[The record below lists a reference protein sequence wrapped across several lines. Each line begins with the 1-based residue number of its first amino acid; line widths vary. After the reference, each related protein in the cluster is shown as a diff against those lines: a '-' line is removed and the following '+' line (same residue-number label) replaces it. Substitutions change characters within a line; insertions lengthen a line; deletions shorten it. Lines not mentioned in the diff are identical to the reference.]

1 MNVNTKERGDIMNE
15 KRSSFSGNIGFILAA
30 AGSAV
35 GLGNLWRFPYLAA
48 QYGGGIFLL
57 VYLLLVLTFG
67 FSLLILE
74 IAIGRKTK
82 LSSINAYTKLNEKFG
97 WLGILSFLIPVLIL
111 PYYSVIGGWVIK
123 YMTVFLSGQ
132 GKAAA
137 DSSYFGGFISQTA
150 SPLLMFFIFVT
161 LTIVI
166 VAFGVEKGV
175 ERVSKFM
182 MPVLI
187 LITIGIAIFVAT
199 IPGAME
205 GIKYYLLP
213 DFSKFSFKTICAAMG
228 QLFYSLS
235 IAMGIMVAYGSYV
248 KDEIDLNKSVS
259 QIEIFD
265 TMVAVLSGL
274 MIVPAV
280 YIFSGEEGL
289 ATGGAGLMFKTLP
302 MVFDQ
307 MPMGSIVGGAF
318 FILVFLA
325 ALTSSISL
333 TEAIV
338 SSFMDKFKMTRI
350 KAVIAIYVITLLL
363 GVPSALGYGIWGHI
377 TVLGMDFLTFFD
389 YISNSVMMPI
399 LAIGTCLLAGW
410 FMNLKDIED
419 EITKNGEVFKRR
431 NVFRAMIKYIAP
443 VLLCIILVF
452 YTLAQ
457 FGFISY

>member
-1 MNVNTKERGDIMNE
+1 MGE
-15 KRSSFSGNIGFILAA
+15 KRSSFSGNIGFVLAA

-57 VYLLLVLTFG
+57 VYLILVLTFG

-74 IAIGRKTK
+74 IAMGRKTK
-82 LSSINAYTKLNEKFG
+82 LSSISAYGKLNPKFG
-97 WLGILSFLIPVLIL
+97 WLGMLSLAIPVLIL

-132 GKAAA
+132 GKVAA
-137 DSSYFGGFISQTA
+137 DSAFFGGFIGQTA
-150 SPLLMFFIFVT
+150 SPLTMFFIFIT
-161 LTIVI
+161 LTIIV
-166 VAFGVEKGV
+166 VAFGVEKGI

-187 LITIGIAIFVAT
+187 LLTIGIAIFVAT

-205 GIKYYLLP
+205 GLKYYLLP
-213 DFSKFSFKTICAAMG
+213 DFSKFSFKTLCAAMG

-235 IAMGIMVAYGSYV
+235 IAMGILVAYGSYV
-248 KDEIDLNKSVS
+248 KDDIDLNKSAGH
-259 QIEIFD
+259 IEIFD

-289 ATGGAGLMFKTLP
+289 KTGGAGLMFKTLP

-307 MPMGSIVGGAF
+307 MPFGNVIGGAF
-318 FILVFLA
+318 FVLVFLA

-338 SSFMDKFKMTRI
+338 SMFMDKFKLTRI
-350 KAVIAIYVITLLL
+350 KAVLLVYVSTLLL
-363 GVPSALGYGIWGHI
+363 GVPSALGYGLWSHI

-399 LAIGTCLLAGW
+399 LAIATCLLAGW

-419 EITKNGEVFKRR
+419 EITKNGEDFKRR
-431 NVFRAMIKYIAP
+431 GIFRVMIKYIAP
-443 VLLCIILVF
+443 VFLVIILVF

>member
-1 MNVNTKERGDIMNE
+1 MNE

-57 VYLLLVLTFG
+57 VYLILVFTFG

-82 LSSINAYTKLNEKFG
+82 VSSITAYEKLNKKFG
-97 WLGILSFLIPVLIL
+97 WMGVLSLLIPMLIL

-123 YMTVFLSGQ
+123 YMTVFLTGQ

-137 DSSYFGGFISQTA
+137 DSAYFGGFISQTA
-150 SPLLMFFIFVT
+150 SPLVMFVLYIT
-161 LTIVI
+161 LTAVI
-166 VAFGVEKGV
+166 VALGVEKGI
-175 ERVSKFM
+175 ERVSKFL

-187 LITIGIAIFVAT
+187 LITIGITIFVAT
-199 IPGAME
+199 IPGAGE
-205 GIKYYLLP
+205 GMKYYLLP
-213 DFSKFSFKTICAAMG
+213 DFSKFSIKTLCAAMG

-248 KDEIDLNKSVS
+248 KDDINLNNSVTNI
-259 QIEIFD
+259 QIFD
-265 TMVAVLSGL
+265 TLVAVLSGM

-280 YIFSGEEGL
+280 YVFSGEEGL
-289 ATGGAGLMFKTLP
+289 QTGGAGLMFKTLP
-302 MVFDQ
+302 RVFDA
-307 MPMGSIVGGAF
+307 MPMGNLIGAAF

-333 TEAIV
+333 MEAVV
-338 SSFMDKFKMTRI
+338 SMFMDKFKMTRK
-350 KAVIAIYVITLLL
+350 KAAATVYVITVIL
-363 GVPSALGYGIWGHI
+363 GIPSALGYGIWSHI
-377 TVLGMDFLTFFD
+377 TVLGMDFLSFFD

-399 LAIGTCLLAGW
+399 LAIATCVLAGW
-410 FMNLKDIED
+410 FMDLKEIED
-419 EITKNGEVFKRR
+419 EITKNGESFKRR
-431 NVFRAMIKYIAP
+431 KVFRVMIKYIAP
-443 VLLCIILVF
+443 VFLVVILVF

-457 FGFISY
+457 FGVISY

>member
-1 MNVNTKERGDIMNE
+1 MNE

-48 QYGGGIFLL
+48 QYGGGIFLF
-57 VYLLLVLTFG
+57 VYLILVFTFG

-74 IAIGRKTK
+74 IAMGRKTRV
-82 LSSINAYTKLNEKFG
+82 SSITAYEKLNKKFG
-97 WLGILSFLIPVLIL
+97 WMGILSLLVPVLIL

-123 YMTVFLSGQ
+123 YMMVFLTGQ
-132 GKAAA
+132 GKAAS
-137 DSSYFGGFISQTA
+137 DSGYFNSFIGQTA
-150 SPLLMFFIFVT
+150 SPLIMFAIFIT
-161 LTIVI
+161 LTTII

-199 IPGAME
+199 IPGAGE

-213 DFSKFSFKTICAAMG
+213 DFSKFSFKTLCAAMG

-248 KDEIDLNKSVS
+248 KDEINLDKSVTNI
-259 QIEIFD
+259 QIFD
-265 TMVAVLSGL
+265 TIVAVLSGM

-289 ATGGAGLMFKTLP
+289 KTGGAGLMFKTLP
-302 MVFDQ
+302 MVFDA
-307 MPMGSIVGGAF
+307 MPMGNFIGGAF
-318 FILVFLA
+318 FVLVFLA
-325 ALTSSISL
+325 AITSSISL
-333 TEAIV
+333 MEAVV
-338 SSFMDKFKMTRI
+338 SMFMDKFKLSRI
-350 KAVIAIYVITLLL
+350 KAVLTIYVIVLVL
-363 GVPSALGYGIWGHI
+363 GIPSALGYGIWSHI

-399 LAIGTCLLAGW
+399 LAIATCVLAGW

-419 EITKNGEVFKRR
+419 EITKNGESFKRR
-431 NVFRAMIKYIAP
+431 GIFRVMVKYIAP
-443 VLLCIILVF
+443 VFLFIILVF
-452 YTLAQ
+452 YSLAQ

>member
-1 MNVNTKERGDIMNE
+1 MNE

-57 VYLLLVLTFG
+57 VYLLLVFTFG

-82 LSSINAYTKLNEKFG
+82 VSSITAYEKLNKKFS
-97 WLGILSFLIPVLIL
+97 WMGIISLLIPMLIL

-123 YMTVFLSGQ
+123 YMTVYLTGQ
-132 GKAAA
+132 GRAAA
-137 DSSYFGGFISQTA
+137 DSGYFSSFIGQTA
-150 SPLLMFFIFVT
+150 SPLLMFFIYIT
-161 LTIVI
+161 LTTVV

-199 IPGAME
+199 IPGAGE

-213 DFSKFSFKTICAAMG
+213 DFSKFSFKTLCAAMG

-235 IAMGIMVAYGSYV
+235 IAMGIMIAYGSYV
-248 KDEIDLNKSVS
+248 KDDINLNQSVTHI
-259 QIEIFD
+259 QLFD
-265 TMVAVLSGL
+265 TLVAVLSGM

-280 YIFSGEEGL
+280 YVFSGEEGL

-302 MVFDQ
+302 MVFDS
-307 MPMGSIVGGAF
+307 MPMGNFIGGAF
-318 FILVFLA
+318 FVLVFFA

-333 TEAIV
+333 MEAIV
-338 SSFMDKFKMTRI
+338 SMFMDKFKLTRI
-350 KAVIAIYVITLLL
+350 KAVIVVYIITLIL
-363 GVPSALGYGIWGHI
+363 GIPSALGYGIWSHI

-399 LAIGTCLLAGW
+399 LAIATCVLAGW

-419 EITKNGEVFKRR
+419 EITKNGEEFKRR
-431 NVFRAMIKYIAP
+431 SVFRVMIKYVAP
-443 VLLCIILVF
+443 VFLFIILVF

-457 FGFISY
+457 FGIISY

>member
-1 MNVNTKERGDIMNE
+1 MNE

-57 VYLLLVLTFG
+57 VYLILVFTFG

-74 IAIGRKTK
+74 IAMGRKTK
-82 LSSINAYTKLNEKFG
+82 VSSISAYEKFNKKFK
-97 WLGILSFLIPVLIL
+97 WMGILSLLIPVLII

-123 YMTVFLSGQ
+123 YMMIFITGQ
-132 GKAAA
+132 GNAAA
-137 DSSYFGGFISQTA
+137 ESTYFGNFIGQMA
-150 SPLLMFFIFVT
+150 SPLLMFFIYVT
-161 LTIVI
+161 LTNIIVG
-166 VAFGVEKGV
+166 FGVEKGI
-175 ERVSKFM
+175 ERVSKLM

-199 IPGAME
+199 IPGAGE
-205 GIKYYLLP
+205 GMKYYLLP
-213 DFSKFSFKTICAAMG
+213 DFSKFSFKTLCAAMG

-248 KDEIDLNKSVS
+248 KDDINLDNSVTTI
-259 QIEIFD
+259 QVFD
-265 TMVAVLSGL
+265 TLIAFLSGM

-289 ATGGAGLMFKTLP
+289 KTGGAGLMFKTLP
-302 MVFDQ
+302 MVFDA
-307 MPMGSIVGGAF
+307 MPMGNFIGAAF
-318 FILVFLA
+318 FVLVFLA

-333 TEAIV
+333 LEAVV
-338 SSFMDKFKMTRI
+338 SMFMDKFKMTRG
-350 KAVIAIYVITLLL
+350 KAVITIYGISLVL
-363 GVPSALGYGIWGHI
+363 GIPSALGYGIWSHI

-399 LAIGTCLLAGW
+399 LAIGTCVLAGW

-419 EITKNGEVFKRR
+419 EITKNGESFKRR
-431 NVFRAMIKYIAP
+431 GIFRVMIKYIAP
-443 VLLCIILVF
+443 VFLFIILVF
-452 YTLAQ
+452 YTLVQ

>member
-1 MNVNTKERGDIMNE
+1 MNE

-57 VYLLLVLTFG
+57 VYLILVFTFG

-82 LSSINAYTKLNEKFG
+82 VSSIAAYEKLNKKFG
-97 WLGILSFLIPVLIL
+97 WMGILSLLIPVLIL

-123 YMTVFLSGQ
+123 YMTVFLTGQ

-137 DSSYFGGFISQTA
+137 DSAYFGGFIGQTA
-150 SPLLMFFIFVT
+150 SPLFMFFLFIT
-161 LTIVI
+161 LTMVV
-166 VAFGVEKGV
+166 VACGVEKGI

-187 LITIGIAIFVAT
+187 LITIGIAVFVAT
-199 IPGAME
+199 ISGAGE

-213 DFSKFSFKTICAAMG
+213 DFTKFSFKTLCAAMG

-248 KDEIDLNKSVS
+248 KDDINLNESVTNI
-259 QIEIFD
+259 QIFD
-265 TMVAVLSGL
+265 TLVGVLSGM

-289 ATGGAGLMFKTLP
+289 KTGGAGLMFKTLP
-302 MVFDQ
+302 MVFDA
-307 MPMGSIVGGAF
+307 MPMGNFIGGAF
-318 FILVFLA
+318 FVLVFLA

-333 TEAIV
+333 MEAIV
-338 SSFMDKFKMTRI
+338 SMFMDKFKLTRI
-350 KAVIAIYVITLLL
+350 KAVAFIYIITLIL
-363 GVPSALGYGIWGHI
+363 GIPSALGYGVWSHI
-377 TVLGMDFLTFFD
+377 MVLGMDFLTFFD

-399 LAIGTCLLAGW
+399 LAIGTCVLAGW

-419 EITKNGEVFKRR
+419 EITKNGETFKRR
-431 NVFRAMIKYIAP
+431 GVFRVMIKYISP
-443 VLLCIILVF
+443 IFLCIILVF

>member
-1 MNVNTKERGDIMNE
+1 MNE

-48 QYGGGIFLL
+48 QYGGGIFLF
-57 VYLLLVLTFG
+57 VYLVLLFTFG

-82 LSSINAYTKLNEKFG
+82 VSSINAYGKLNKKFG
-97 WLGILSFLIPVLIL
+97 WMGILSLLIPVLIL

-123 YMTVFLSGQ
+123 YMTVFLTGQ

-137 DSSYFGGFISQTA
+137 DGNYFGGFIGQTA
-150 SPLLMFFIFVT
+150 SPLFMFFLFVT
-161 LTIVI
+161 LTTV
-166 VAFGVEKGV
+166 VVGFGVEKGV

-187 LITIGIAIFVAT
+187 LLTIGIAIFVAT
-199 IPGAME
+199 IPGAGE

-213 DFSKFSFKTICAAMG
+213 DFSKFSFKTLCAAMG

-248 KDEIDLNKSVS
+248 KDDIDMNKSVTN
-259 QIEIFD
+259 IELFD
-265 TMVAVLSGL
+265 TLVAILSGM

-302 MVFDQ
+302 KVFDA
-307 MPMGSIVGGAF
+307 MPMGNFIGAAF
-318 FILVFLA
+318 FVLVFLA

-333 TEAIV
+333 MEAVV
-338 SSFMDKFKMTRI
+338 SMFMDKFKLTRI
-350 KAVIAIYVITLLL
+350 KAVLIIYVIVLLL
-363 GVPSALGYGIWGHI
+363 GVPSALGYGIWSHI

-410 FMNLKDIED
+410 FMNLKDVED
-419 EITKNGEVFKRR
+419 EITKNGEEFKRR
-431 NVFRAMIKYIAP
+431 GIFRVMIKYIAP
-443 VLLCIILVF
+443 VFLVIILVF

>member
-1 MNVNTKERGDIMNE
+1 MNE

-57 VYLLLVLTFG
+57 VYLILVFTFG

-74 IAIGRKTK
+74 IAMGRKTK
-82 LSSINAYTKLNEKFG
+82 VSSITAYGKLNKKFG
-97 WLGILSFLIPVLIL
+97 WMGILSLLIPVLIL

-123 YMTVFLSGQ
+123 YMTVFLTGQ
-132 GKAAA
+132 GKTAA
-137 DSSYFGGFISQTA
+137 DSAYFNGFIGQTA
-150 SPLLMFFIFVT
+150 SSLFTFFLFI
-161 LTIVI
+161 TITTVV

-199 IPGAME
+199 IPGAGE

-213 DFSKFSFKTICAAMG
+213 DFSKFSFKTLCAAMG

-248 KDEIDLNKSVS
+248 KDDINLNKSVTNI
-259 QIEIFD
+259 QIFD
-265 TMVAVLSGL
+265 TIVAVLSGM

-289 ATGGAGLMFKTLP
+289 KTGGAGLMFKTLP
-302 MVFDQ
+302 MVFDS
-307 MPMGSIVGGAF
+307 MPMGNFIGGAF
-318 FILVFLA
+318 FVLVFLA

-333 TEAIV
+333 MEAIV
-338 SSFMDKFKMTRI
+338 SMFMDKFKLTRI
-350 KAVIAIYVITLLL
+350 KAVVFIYAVTLVL
-363 GVPSALGYGIWGHI
+363 GIPSALGYGVWSHI

-399 LAIGTCLLAGW
+399 LAIATCVLAGW

-419 EITKNGEVFKRR
+419 EITKNGEEFKRR
-431 NVFRAMIKYIAP
+431 SIFRVMIKYVAP
-443 VLLCIILVF
+443 VFLCIILVF

-457 FGFISY
+457 FGIISY

>member
-1 MNVNTKERGDIMNE
+1 MNE

-48 QYGGGIFLL
+48 QYGGGIFLF
-57 VYLLLVLTFG
+57 VYLILLFTFG

-82 LSSINAYTKLNEKFG
+82 VSSINAYGKLNKKFG
-97 WLGILSFLIPVLIL
+97 WMGILSLLIPVLIL

-123 YMTVFLSGQ
+123 YMTVFLTGQ
-132 GKAAA
+132 GKTAA
-137 DSSYFGGFISQTA
+137 DSSYFGGFIGQTS
-150 SPLLMFFIFVT
+150 SPLFMFFLFVT
-161 LTIVI
+161 LTTV
-166 VAFGVEKGV
+166 VVGFGVEKGV

-182 MPVLI
+182 MPILI
-187 LITIGIAIFVAT
+187 LLTIGIAIFVAT
-199 IPGAME
+199 IPGAGE

-213 DFSKFSFKTICAAMG
+213 DFSKFSFKTLCAAMG

-248 KDEIDLNKSVS
+248 KDDIDMNKSVTN
-259 QIEIFD
+259 IEIFD
-265 TMVAVLSGL
+265 TLVAILSGM

-302 MVFDQ
+302 KVFDA
-307 MPMGSIVGGAF
+307 MPMGNFIGAAF

-333 TEAIV
+333 MEAVV
-338 SSFMDKFKMTRI
+338 SMFMDKFKLTRI
-350 KAVIAIYVITLLL
+350 KAVLIIYVIVLAL
-363 GVPSALGYGIWGHI
+363 GVPSALGYGIWSHI

-419 EITKNGEVFKRR
+419 EITKNGEEFKRR
-431 NVFRAMIKYIAP
+431 GIFRVMIKYIAP
-443 VLLCIILVF
+443 VFLVIILVF

>member
-1 MNVNTKERGDIMNE
+1 MNE

-57 VYLLLVLTFG
+57 VYLILVFTFG

-74 IAIGRKTK
+74 IAMGRKTK
-82 LSSINAYTKLNEKFG
+82 VSSITAYGKLNKKFG
-97 WLGILSFLIPVLIL
+97 WMGILSLLIPVLIL

-123 YMTVFLSGQ
+123 YMTVFLTGQ

-137 DSSYFGGFISQTA
+137 DSAYFNGFIGQTA
-150 SPLLMFFIFVT
+150 SSLFTFFLFI
-161 LTIVI
+161 TITTVV

-199 IPGAME
+199 IPGAGE

-213 DFSKFSFKTICAAMG
+213 DFSKFSIKTLCAAMG

-248 KDEIDLNKSVS
+248 KDDINLNKSVTNI
-259 QIEIFD
+259 QIFD
-265 TMVAVLSGL
+265 TIVAVLSGM

-289 ATGGAGLMFKTLP
+289 KTGGAGLMFKTLP
-302 MVFDQ
+302 MVFDS
-307 MPMGSIVGGAF
+307 MPMGNFIGGAF
-318 FILVFLA
+318 FVLVFLA

-333 TEAIV
+333 MEAIV
-338 SSFMDKFKMTRI
+338 SMFMDKFKLTRI
-350 KAVIAIYVITLLL
+350 KAVIFIYAITLVL
-363 GVPSALGYGIWGHI
+363 GIPSALGYGVWSHI

-399 LAIGTCLLAGW
+399 LAIATCVLAGW
-410 FMNLKDIED
+410 FMNLKDIEN
-419 EITKNGEVFKRR
+419 EITKNGEEFKRR
-431 NVFRAMIKYIAP
+431 RIFRVMIKYIAP
-443 VLLCIILVF
+443 VFLVIILVF

>member
-1 MNVNTKERGDIMNE
+1 MSE

-57 VYLLLVLTFG
+57 VYLILVFTFG

-82 LSSINAYTKLNEKFG
+82 LSSIIAYEKLNKKFG
-97 WLGILSFLIPVLIL
+97 WMGILSLLIPVLIL

-123 YMTVFLSGQ
+123 YMTVFLTGQ

-137 DSSYFGGFISQTA
+137 DSGYFGSFIGQTA
-150 SPLLMFFIFVT
+150 SPLFMFFLFIT
-161 LTIVI
+161 LTIIV

-199 IPGAME
+199 IPGAGE

-213 DFSKFSFKTICAAMG
+213 DFSKFSFKTLCAAMG

-235 IAMGIMVAYGSYV
+235 IAMGIMIAYGSYV
-248 KDEIDLNKSVS
+248 KDDINLNQSVTHI
-259 QIEIFD
+259 QLFD
-265 TMVAVLSGL
+265 TLVAVLSGM

-302 MVFDQ
+302 MVFDA
-307 MPMGSIVGGAF
+307 MPMGNVIGGAF
-318 FILVFLA
+318 FVLVFLA

-333 TEAIV
+333 TEGIV
-338 SSFMDKFKMTRI
+338 SMCMDKFKMTRI
-350 KAVIAIYVITLLL
+350 KAVVIVYVVTLIL
-363 GVPSALGYGIWGHI
+363 GIPSALGYGIWSHI

-389 YISNSVMMPI
+389 YLSNSVMMPI
-399 LAIGTCLLAGW
+399 LAIATCVLAGW
-410 FMNLKDIED
+410 FINLKDIED
-419 EITKNGEVFKRR
+419 EITKNGEEFKRR
-431 NVFRAMIKYIAP
+431 NIFRVMIKYVAP
-443 VLLCIILVF
+443 VFLFIILVF

>member
-1 MNVNTKERGDIMNE
+1 MNE

-57 VYLLLVLTFG
+57 VYLILVFTFG

-82 LSSINAYTKLNEKFG
+82 VSSIAAYEKLNKKFG
-97 WLGILSFLIPVLIL
+97 WMGILSLLIPVLIL

-123 YMTVFLSGQ
+123 YMTVFLTGQ

-137 DSSYFGGFISQTA
+137 DSAYFGGFIGQTA
-150 SPLLMFFIFVT
+150 SPLFMFFLFIT
-161 LTIVI
+161 LTMVV
-166 VAFGVEKGV
+166 VACGVEKGI

-187 LITIGIAIFVAT
+187 LITIGIAVFVAT
-199 IPGAME
+199 IPGAGE

-213 DFSKFSFKTICAAMG
+213 DFTKFSFKTLCAAMG

-248 KDEIDLNKSVS
+248 KDDINLNESVTNI
-259 QIEIFD
+259 QIFD
-265 TMVAVLSGL
+265 TLVGVLSGM

-289 ATGGAGLMFKTLP
+289 KTGGAGLMFKTLP
-302 MVFDQ
+302 MVFDA
-307 MPMGSIVGGAF
+307 MPMGNFIGGAF
-318 FILVFLA
+318 FVLVFLA

-333 TEAIV
+333 MEAIV
-338 SSFMDKFKMTRI
+338 SMFMDKFKLTRI
-350 KAVIAIYVITLLL
+350 KAVASIYIITLIL
-363 GVPSALGYGIWGHI
+363 GIPSALGYGVWSHI
-377 TVLGMDFLTFFD
+377 MVLGMDFLTFFD

-399 LAIGTCLLAGW
+399 LAIGTCVLAGW

-419 EITKNGEVFKRR
+419 EITKNGETFKRR
-431 NVFRAMIKYIAP
+431 GVFRVMIKYISP
-443 VLLCIILVF
+443 IFLCIILVF

>member
-1 MNVNTKERGDIMNE
+1 MNE

-57 VYLLLVLTFG
+57 VYLILVFTFG

-74 IAIGRKTK
+74 IAMGRKTK
-82 LSSINAYTKLNEKFG
+82 VSSITAYGKLNKKFG
-97 WLGILSFLIPVLIL
+97 WMGILSLLIPVLIL

-123 YMTVFLSGQ
+123 YMTVFLTGQ
-132 GKAAA
+132 GKTAA
-137 DSSYFGGFISQTA
+137 DSAYFNGFIGQTA
-150 SPLLMFFIFVT
+150 SSLFTFFLFI
-161 LTIVI
+161 TITTVV

-199 IPGAME
+199 IPGAGE

-213 DFSKFSFKTICAAMG
+213 DFSKFSIKTLCAAMG

-248 KDEIDLNKSVS
+248 KDDINLNKSVTNI
-259 QIEIFD
+259 QIFD
-265 TMVAVLSGL
+265 TIVAVLSGM

-289 ATGGAGLMFKTLP
+289 KTGGAGLMFKTLP
-302 MVFDQ
+302 MVFDS
-307 MPMGSIVGGAF
+307 MPMGNFIGGAF
-318 FILVFLA
+318 FVLVFLA

-333 TEAIV
+333 MEAIV
-338 SSFMDKFKMTRI
+338 SMFMDKFKLTRI
-350 KAVIAIYVITLLL
+350 KAVIFIYAITLVL
-363 GVPSALGYGIWGHI
+363 GIPSALGYGVWSHI

-399 LAIGTCLLAGW
+399 LAIATCVLAGW
-410 FMNLKDIED
+410 FMNLKDIEN
-419 EITKNGEVFKRR
+419 EITKNGEEFKRR
-431 NVFRAMIKYIAP
+431 RIFRVMIKYIAP
-443 VLLCIILVF
+443 VFLVIILVF

>member
-1 MNVNTKERGDIMNE
+1 MNE

-57 VYLLLVLTFG
+57 VYLILVFTFG

-74 IAIGRKTK
+74 IAMGRKTK
-82 LSSINAYTKLNEKFG
+82 VSSITAYEKLNKKFG
-97 WLGILSFLIPVLIL
+97 WMGILSLLIPVLIL

-123 YMTVFLSGQ
+123 YMTVFLTGQ

-137 DSSYFGGFISQTA
+137 ESAYFNDFIGRTA
-150 SPLLMFFIFVT
+150 SPLFTFFIFIT
-161 LTIVI
+161 ITTIV

-199 IPGAME
+199 IPGAGE

-213 DFSKFSFKTICAAMG
+213 DFSKFSFKTLCAAMG

-248 KDEIDLNKSVS
+248 KDDINLNKSVTNI
-259 QIEIFD
+259 QIFD
-265 TMVAVLSGL
+265 TVVAVLSGM

-289 ATGGAGLMFKTLP
+289 KTGGAGLMFKTLP
-302 MVFDQ
+302 MVFDS
-307 MPMGSIVGGAF
+307 MPMGNFIGGAF
-318 FILVFLA
+318 FVLVFLA

-333 TEAIV
+333 MEAIV
-338 SSFMDKFKMTRI
+338 SMFMDKFKLTRI
-350 KAVIAIYVITLLL
+350 KAVVFIYAVTLVL
-363 GVPSALGYGIWGHI
+363 GIPSALGYGVWSHI

-399 LAIGTCLLAGW
+399 LAIATCVLAGW

-419 EITKNGEVFKRR
+419 EITKNGEEFKRR
-431 NVFRAMIKYIAP
+431 RIFRVMIKYIAP
-443 VLLCIILVF
+443 VFLVIILVF

>member
-1 MNVNTKERGDIMNE
+1 MNE

-57 VYLLLVLTFG
+57 VYLILVFTFG

-74 IAIGRKTK
+74 IAMGRKTK
-82 LSSINAYTKLNEKFG
+82 VSSISAYEKLNKKFG
-97 WLGILSFLIPVLIL
+97 WMGILSLMVPVLIL

-123 YMTVFLSGQ
+123 YMTVFLTGQ

-137 DSSYFGGFISQTA
+137 DSGYFGGFIGQTA
-150 SPLLMFFIFVT
+150 APLFTFFLFI
-161 LTIVI
+161 TITTVV

-182 MPVLI
+182 MPILI
-187 LITIGIAIFVAT
+187 LITIGIAVFVAT
-199 IPGAME
+199 IPGASE

-213 DFSKFSFKTICAAMG
+213 DFSKFSFKTLCAAMG

-248 KDEIDLNKSVS
+248 KDEINLNQSVTHI
-259 QIEIFD
+259 QIFD
-265 TMVAVLSGL
+265 TIVAVLSGM

-289 ATGGAGLMFKTLP
+289 KTGGAGLMFKTLP
-302 MVFDQ
+302 MVFDA
-307 MPMGSIVGGAF
+307 MPMGNIIGGAF
-318 FILVFLA
+318 FVLVFLA

-333 TEAIV
+333 MEAIV
-338 SSFMDKFKMTRI
+338 SMFMDKFKLTRI
-350 KAVIAIYVITLLL
+350 KAVVTIYFITLML
-363 GVPSALGYGIWGHI
+363 GIPSALGYGIWSHI

-399 LAIGTCLLAGW
+399 LAIGTCVLAGW

-419 EITKNGEVFKRR
+419 EITKNGEEFKRR
-431 NVFRAMIKYIAP
+431 KVFRVMIKYIAP
-443 VLLCIILVF
+443 VFLFIILVF

-457 FGFISY
+457 FGIISY